1 MVTFNQNYWLHD
13 IYGYNRLLIYYI
25 MPRKKKQHVKINNV
39 TSLEGVLQEVY
50 NEACANIK
58 DAQSTITELSTAAE
72 PVDVDDFTKI
82 SKAKTDAIK
91 EKTANI
97 KVKLEIAKLQND
109 SIKHAGDVAATLA
122 NTSGAEVNLDDFS
135 MIRKMIE
142 EKSKAKNQDDE

>member
-1 MVTFNQNYWLHD
+1 
-13 IYGYNRLLIYYI
+13 

-58 DAQSTITELSTAAE
+58 DAQSTITELSVSAE

-82 SKAKTDAIK
+82 AKVKTDAIK

-97 KVKLEIAKLQND
+97 KVKLEIARLQND

-122 NTSGAEVNLDDFS
+122 NASGGEVNLDDFS
-135 MIRKMIE
+135 MIRKMID
-142 EKSKAKNQDDE
+142 EKSKAKHQDDE